1 MTPDSITG
9 LSIPREL
16 VLEVLRGEER
26 VAEVRRLR
34 VRAALADLERRR
46 EQEAGDPLGEAA

>member
-26 VAEVRRLR
+26 VAEVRRLG
-34 VRAALADLERRR
+34 ALADVERRR